1 MCHIDTIRPHPGR
14 SVAFNPTP
22 PGDDLL
28 NPKEPQSQTEILA
41 SFLGVSAGRIT
52 QSTGRLYGYHAYYCD
67 GIQAYLVLS
76 EEEAEQAAQ
85 KAISERVWVIA
96 LESIFEYFGID
107 AYPSDAIEAIGK
119 EPLFHVNDELR
130 AIINRTCGMETL
142 TSRMLELGNR
152 PNILADYD
160 QREHRYKNF
169 CIYRLF

>member
-1 MCHIDTIRPHPGR
+1 MHHRDDIRLLPGGVCDPQ
-14 SVAFNPTP
+14 SNHQ
-22 PGDDLL
+22 GDDTLSTTEP
-28 NPKEPQSQTEILA
+28 NPQTEILA
-41 SFLGVSAGRIT
+41 DYLGVTAGRIT
-52 QSTGRLYGYHAYYCD
+52 RSAGKLYGYHAYYCD

-76 EEEAEQAAQ
+76 EKEAEQAAK
-85 KAISERVWVIA
+85 KAISERIWVIA

-130 AIINRTCGMETL
+130 AIIHRTCGMETL
-142 TSRMLELGNR
+142 SSRMLELGNR

-160 QREHRYKNF
+160 QREYRHRDF